1 MRKSSMPGLGCDAR
15 LCVNFGATAATKWS
29 MKVGRRLFLA
39 ATFLTAFCVGF
50 SPAAESKEK
59 IILNT
64 AFGPPISSPKGDGF
78 FDLLMNEAFGQHG
91 FTVSVDRP
99 PAERALI
106 NANAGIVDGDGPRI
120 AHLDS
125 SGPYPDLIRVP
136 EKIIDIEFAA
146 FTNGKKPEI
155 NQWDDLKDYNVGIIR
170 GWKILE
176 REIVQSRSLV
186 RIKTADLL
194 FRMLMNGRVDVV
206 VAHRL
211 SGLAIAEKLNM
222 KNLIELEPLLAIR
235 PMYLYLHRKHSD
247 LVPKISKTLA
257 RLRTDGTYAR
267 LLQKSVNAYLSKR
280 GPNQ

>member
-1 MRKSSMPGLGCDAR
+1 MRKLSMPELGYGTR
-15 LCVNFGATAATKWS
+15 LCVNFVTAASTKWS

-39 ATFLTAFCVGF
+39 ATFLTTFCVGF

-91 FTVSVDRP
+91 FTVTVDRP

-125 SGPYPDLIRVP
+125 SGPYSDLMRVP
-136 EKIIDIEFAA
+136 EKIIDVEFAV
-146 FTNGKKPEI
+146 FTNGKKPKI

-186 RIKTADLL
+186 KIKTADLL
-194 FRMLMNGRVDVV
+194 FRMLINGRVDVV
-206 VAHRL
+206 VADRL
-211 SGLAIAEKLNM
+211 SGLAIAKKLNM
-222 KNLIELEPLLAIR
+222 KKLVQLEPLLAIR
-235 PMYLYLHRKHSD
+235 PMYLYLHRKHSH
-247 LVPKISKTLA
+247 LVPKITKTLS
-257 RLRTDGTYAR
+257 RLRADGTYAR
-267 LLQKSVNAYLSKR
+267 LFQKCVYAYLSEREPGK
-280 GPNQ
+280 